1 MSYFNKEDCEYIFN
15 NITTCTNFILDKT
28 RYYKSYIS
36 KNNIIKMDNKKIYVL
51 SDIHADFP
59 RFIQLLYNSNIIRF
73 NTNIITQE
81 FFHSLDILYDF
92 EIIDKNFILIIA
104 GDIIN
109 GKRPEYYLQT
119 DDITGDYELR
129 LFIFLINMKY
139 KSQNYNSDVLWSL
152 GNHEY
157 FSLLTETENMTRF
170 RCDKSLEFYKTDKN
184 RVNILLCFLLV
195 SPYYFLILHHEK
207 LDKYI
212 LICHAGL
219 NDKTDI
225 IKYIDHQPENLYKK
239 VNNMDILITKS
250 YYKDLNNYNHNEL
263 SLNAKICKIVKKYKY
278 DMIIYGHCTINNIN
292 ELYNKQK
299 HINGCKDKKCILAI
313 CGDKNIGAKIIFV
326 DIGLSKF
333 NNYDDR
339 SRIKDKLLWLD
350 ACELAMPSPASFHEY
365 LFFEYNQNNILHQYH
380 RRVYTSLNRYK
391 LCKDNY
397 EDIEILKNDF
407 LLPDH
412 INKNLI

>member
-1 MSYFNKEDCEYIFN
+1 MSYFNKKDCEYIFK
-15 NITTCTNFILDKT
+15 NITNCTKYILKKT
-28 RYYKSYIS
+28 ELYKSSIS

-51 SDIHADFP
+51 SDIHSDFP

-73 NTNIITQE
+73 NTNNITQD

-109 GKRPEYYLQT
+109 GKRPEYHIQT

-129 LFIFLINMKY
+129 LFIFLTNLKY
-139 KSQNYNSDVLWSL
+139 KSQNYNSDILWSL

-157 FSLLTETENMTRF
+157 FSLITETQDMLRF
-170 RCDKSLEFYKTDKN
+170 RCDKCLNFYKKDKN
-184 RVNILLCFLLV
+184 RINILLCFLLV
-195 SPYYFLILHHEK
+195 SPYYFIILHHER
-207 LDKYI
+207 LNKYI

-219 NDKTDI
+219 NNKTDVL
-225 IKYIDHQPENLYKK
+225 KYIDHQPENLYKK
-239 VNNMDILITKS
+239 INNMDILVTKAYS
-250 YYKDLNNYNHNEL
+250 NDLDNYDYDIK
-263 SLNAKICKIVKKYKY
+263 SLDTKICNFIKNYKY
-278 DMIIYGHCTINNIN
+278 DMMIYGHCTINIIDG
-292 ELYNKQK
+292 LYNKQK
-299 HINGCKDKKCILAI
+299 HINGCKDKKCILGV
-313 CGDKNIGAKIIFV
+313 CGDKNIGAKIVFV

-333 NNYDDR
+333 HDYDDR
-339 SRIKDKLLWLD
+339 
-350 ACELAMPSPASFHEY
+350 FYHEY
-365 LFFEYNQNNILHQYH
+365 LYFEYNENDILHQYH
-380 RRVYTSLNRYK
+380 RRVYTSLNRFK

-412 INKNLI
+412 LNTKL